1 MTEIVDFLPLT
12 TALYGCAGLG
22 LCFLA
27 DESDRLV
34 ACHVYRQVTQFI
46 FFFGLHFQ
54 SSLLTGNGLA
64 AILSHYIVLYYQVL
78 AHRDVSCNMD
88 IKDSMGQC
96 DRIVFLV

>member
-1 MTEIVDFLPLT
+1 MSCLQTGHSVHFFSVFISSPL
-12 TALYGCAGLG
+12 
-22 LCFLA
+22 
-27 DESDRLV
+27 S
-34 ACHVYRQVTQFI
+34 
-46 FFFGLHFQ
+46 
-54 SSLLTGNGLA
+54 TGNGLV